1 METTAKYAYEVYK
14 HGSFSKA
21 AKALYISQPS
31 LSAAIT
37 RLEGELGFRIFDR
50 STIPSSLTSE
60 GRIYIESLE
69 EILESE
75 SNMKKRIKELSD
87 VNYGSIT
94 IGGSSLASYLILS
107 EICSAFYK
115 RYPKISVTLDIGN
128 VGSSLVLWD
137 KLDSKELDV
146 LVTYMNHDPKYILE
160 PICEERMV
168 IAINKN
174 MRGAESLAP
183 FALTREEI
191 LTKSYSPDREIE
203 DTSIFSNIEFVEF
216 SRKSDTGKRMLKILG
231 NYKSAHYKIKNS
243 RHSEMHYNLMCAGV
257 GAVLTTTLGIAQM
270 PYDDDILFFIPKCED
285 SYRKVFLAY
294 HTSSKN
300 NQLIKNLVRVAKEIY
315 AAR

>member
-1 METTAKYAYEVYK
+1 M
-14 HGSFSKA
+14 
-21 AKALYISQPS
+21 
-31 LSAAIT
+31 
-37 RLEGELGFRIFDR
+37 
-50 STIPSSLTSE
+50 
-60 GRIYIESLE
+60 
-69 EILESE
+69 
-75 SNMKKRIKELSD
+75 
-87 VNYGSIT
+87 
-94 IGGSSLASYLILS
+94 
-107 EICSAFYK
+107 
-115 RYPKISVTLDIGN
+115 TLDIGN

-168 IAINKN
+168 IAMNKN

-203 DTSIFSNIEFVEF
+203 DTSIFSDIEFVEF

-231 NYKSAHYKIKNS
+231 NYKSTHYKIKNS